1 MIQRFRNDGLACV
14 LVASLF
20 AGCSQES
27 HPALDLTSGKTAFD
41 NACAICHG
49 FEGEGLPGL
58 GPSLVDNLFVLES
71 TQAEF
76 VELLRNGRAAND
88 PNNVSGRE
96 MPARGGYP
104 GLSDAD
110 LKNIAAFVRTGLH

>member
-1 MIQRFRNDGLACV
+1 MRGVGDAH
-14 LVASLF
+14 AF
-20 AGCSQES
+20 A
-27 HPALDLTSGKTAFD
+27 SGKAAFD

-71 TQAEF
+71 TEAEF
-76 VELLRNGRAAND
+76 VELIRDGRSSDD

-96 MPARGGYP
+96 MPARGGDP
-104 GLSDAD
+104 GLTDVD
-110 LKNIAAFVRTGLH
+110 LKNIAAFVRTSLN

>member
-1 MIQRFRNDGLACV
+1 MIQRSRNARIACV
-14 LVASLF
+14 LVAGLF
-20 AGCSQES
+20 VGCSQES
-27 HPALDLTSGKTAFD
+27 HPALDLASGKSAFD

-49 FEGEGLPGL
+49 FDGEGLPGL

-71 TQAEF
+71 TQTEF
-76 VELLRNGRAAND
+76 VELLRNGRAVND

-104 GLSDAD
+104 GLTDGD
-110 LKNIAAFVRTGLH
+110 LKNIAAFVRASLH